1 MLEVTM
7 SQGQDK
13 QDFLPLVNS
22 LQALMCYLIQ
32 GEPVVSLGGF
42 LSKCLLDVS
51 LPWYVC
57 NHCPVQALG
66 RSRP

>member
-22 LQALMCYLIQ
+22 LQGSNMLSHP

-42 LSKCLLDVS
+42 LSKCLLDAS
-51 LPWYVC
+51 LP
-57 NHCPVQALG
+57 
-66 RSRP
+66 